1 MPNDFISPLTWE
13 FWNGYL
19 GPGFHVED
27 WPIFPDQAV
36 VEDPVVSLLD
46 LVTVAGVSSH
56 WFVISVC
63 RAERLAEFDVECCN
77 LWCCF

>member
-1 MPNDFISPLTWE
+1 MGVLEWLSWTRVPCGLANIPR
-13 FWNGYL
+13 
-19 GPGFHVED
+19 
-27 WPIFPDQAV
+27 PDQAV

-46 LVTVAGVSSH
+46 LVTAAGVSSH

-63 RAERLAEFDVECCN
+63 RAGRLAEFDVECCN